1 MPFFCPPDKHPH
13 AGRDLVRL
21 PREEGLLLGHCW
33 DGEVQEGRHVERRA
47 QPHAHHINLEVVH
60 MAILYRA
67 DGICWVKGSVCFVL
81 KFAFPPISDLSPLK
95 RKFQNKTRTEPLTTE
110 ITSTLYVL
118 SSIWTGTR
126 TTLSPSCLMRSVGAP
141 VGPKFETELSGKGK
155 GIAPEGW
162 TEGRRRLSFSHSKSE
177 MK

>member
-81 KFAFPPISDLSPLK
+81 KFAFPPISPPPL
-95 RKFQNKTRTEPLTTE
+95 LATT
-110 ITSTLYVL
+110 IDHLLQHLWGPQVPHMLQVQGWSIVL
-118 SSIWTGTR
+118 
-126 TTLSPSCLMRSVGAP
+126 A
-141 VGPKFETELSGKGK
+141 
-155 GIAPEGW
+155 AQ
-162 TEGRRRLSFSHSKSE
+162 SHY
-177 MK
+177 